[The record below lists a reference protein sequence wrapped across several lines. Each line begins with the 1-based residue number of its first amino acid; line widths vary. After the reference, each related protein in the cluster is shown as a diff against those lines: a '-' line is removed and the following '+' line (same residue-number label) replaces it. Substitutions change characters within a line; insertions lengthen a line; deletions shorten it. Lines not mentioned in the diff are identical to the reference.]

1 MGRRPALM
9 ATTAT
14 ILTPAL
20 LTAITDRHGS
30 RTASLSAP
38 VPGMAGDGALGVGV
52 AGAAG
57 AGDAVG
63 TVEVGADAA
72 FMVGAL
78 PDVALQDVAS
88 QDVASPVAARLEGFT
103 VEAGSTAA
111 VVFMAAVDSTVVAAV
126 TAAEAVTGKQ
136 RIATIMA

>member
-1 MGRRPALM
+1 
-9 ATTAT
+9 
-14 ILTPAL
+14 
-20 LTAITDRHGS
+20 
-30 RTASLSAP
+30 
-38 VPGMAGDGALGVGV
+38 
-52 AGAAG
+52 
-57 AGDAVG
+57 
-63 TVEVGADAA
+63 
-72 FMVGAL
+72 MVGAL

-103 VEAGSTAA
+103 VEAGSTVA